1 MIIILCCSDH
11 ISHNYFTLTLNING
25 ELEQNIYLSKRNAG
39 KWANVDSSSAITG
52 EIVFNGKIEEPE
64 MFYIRSGS
72 DLTNIFMEAGK
83 ITFTANADSIKKGI
97 THGSETQEEL
107 DSFNRSISSITKQL
121 DTLYNQYRIAVRND
135 DQVRLEEL
143 NELIKIKDGKRL
155 ARTVDY
161 AYANNK
167 SVVSAYLIMKN
178 NYYFELAEL
187 ESITSNFDNS
197 ITKTNTLKHCRT
209 E

>member
-1 MIIILCCSDH
+1 
-11 ISHNYFTLTLNING
+11 
-25 ELEQNIYLSKRNAG
+25 
-39 KWANVDSSSAITG
+39 
-52 EIVFNGKIEEPE
+52 
-64 MFYIRSGS
+64 
-72 DLTNIFMEAGK
+72 MEAGK

-97 THGSETQEEL
+97 TNGSETQEEL

-161 AYANNK
+161 GYANNK
-167 SVVSAYLIMKN
+167 SVVSA
-178 NYYFELAEL
+178 
-187 ESITSNFDNS
+187 
-197 ITKTNTLKHCRT
+197 
-209 E
+209 